1 MKLLSPLLFLT
12 MSWMTMQSTEKSKE
26 PESRTIY
33 FRGAK
38 LHGLFAGPENGPAV
52 LLLHGARFHSGT
64 WLEIGTYGHL
74 ADHGFRVVGLD
85 LPGYGRS
92 EKTDVPL
99 ESFLAEVLPLLGLK
113 KPVVVSPSMSGG
125 YTFPFLLRYPES
137 ASGFV
142 AVAPGGIR
150 QHESQLETIR
160 VPTLVVW
167 GDKDSIIPLKQ
178 GELLHE
184 KVPGSKMVI
193 LRDAR
198 HPCYLDRPEEF
209 HEALLDFLND
219 VLLEVKG

>member
-1 MKLLSPLLFLT
+1 
-12 MSWMTMQSTEKSKE
+12 MTMQSTEKPKQ
-26 PESRTIY
+26 PESRTIP

-38 LHGLFAGPENGPAV
+38 LHALFAGPENGPAV

-64 WLEIGTYGHL
+64 WLEIGTYERL

-92 EKTDVPL
+92 EKADVSQ
-99 ESFLAEVLPLLGLK
+99 ESFLAEVLPVLQIK

-125 YTFPFLLRYPES
+125 YTFPFVLRHPEL

-142 AVAPGGIR
+142 AVAPAGIR
-150 QHESQLETIR
+150 QHESQLEAIR

-167 GDKDSIIPLKQ
+167 GDKDSIIPLQQ

-184 KVPGSKMVI
+184 RVAGSKIVV

-198 HPCYLDRPEEF
+198 HPCYLDRPDEF
-209 HEALLDFLND
+209 HRALLNFLN
-219 VLLEVKG
+219 EIGKK

>member
-1 MKLLSPLLFLT
+1 
-12 MSWMTMQSTEKSKE
+12 MSWMTMQSTEKPKK
-26 PESRTIY
+26 PESRTIS

-38 LHGLFAGPENGPAV
+38 LHTLFAGPENGPAV

-92 EKTDVPL
+92 EKADVSV
-99 ESFLAEVLPLLGLK
+99 ESFIAEVLPVLELD
-113 KPVVVSPSMSGG
+113 KPVVVAPSMSGG
-125 YTFPFLLRYPES
+125 YTLPFVLQHPE
-137 ASGFV
+137 ATSGWV
-142 AVAPGGIR
+142 GVAPAGIR
-150 QHESQLETIR
+150 QYESQLETIR

-167 GDKDSIIPLKQ
+167 GDKDAISPLQQ
-178 GELLHE
+178 GELLHQ
-184 KVPGSKMVI
+184 KVAGSKLVI

-209 HEALLDFLND
+209 HRALLDFMKD
-219 VLLEVKG
+219 IGAK